1 MVYSKFSFTRMIV
14 ELLLTRRVGFE
25 MAVLNQKLG
34 LYVIHSMSGN
44 EGPLKSIKN
53 IFCVIFKIRN
63 KKTMV
68 FM

>member
-44 EGPLKSIKN
+44 
-53 IFCVIFKIRN
+53 
-63 KKTMV
+63 
-68 FM
+68 